1 MPFYIISLKQSKN
14 EIRSCKALEIQVK
27 NKILVLNG
35 EIMEIENL
43 NQNTRLADLEEWKNG
58 LFDLI
63 YPVGTY
69 YETSDIWFNPM
80 TEWGGTWVMDTKGL
94 VTVGAIEDGGDSPK
108 YGTLKLS
115 LGSTTG
121 EAEHTLTINEMP
133 SHSHGISTNNQQGNR
148 DFGYDFT
155 YDYKDQLNTGGITA
169 VGGGQSHNNVQPS
182 IGVYRWHRTA

>member
-1 MPFYIISLKQSKN
+1 MKL
-14 EIRSCKALEIQVK
+14 ALAKPRNSSQK

-35 EIMEIENL
+35 KKMKIENL
-43 NQNTRLADLEEWKNG
+43 NQNTRLANLEEWKNG

-69 YETSDIWFNPM
+69 YETSDIWFNPQA
-80 TEWGGTWVMDTKGL
+80 EWGGTWAMDTKGL

-133 SHSHGISTNNQQGNR
+133 SHQHRLAGAEGATVMATMTNRVQSNDVDQHGGGNW
-148 DFGYDFT
+148 T
-155 YDYKDQLNTGGITA
+155 YDQVSMFTEW
-169 VGGGQSHNNVQPS
+169 VGDSQSHNNVQPS
-182 IGVYRWHRTA
+182 IGVYRWHRIA